1 MRIRQLA
8 EAGQGGSDPSG
19 WCAASQPSHPL
30 EAVSRKGSWRVGWGT
45 TDIRRGGIGCAA
57 RPGVSTAWAEALL
70 KNAAR
75 GCDGDDLMMD
85 YLNGATDNEIAVIGC
100 LAAMVGSLGLMLISG
115 SVFGRTAA
123 RGEQSVESGRVR
135 GEVSRPVGP
144 KTADQEAA

>member
-1 MRIRQLA
+1 M
-8 EAGQGGSDPSG
+8 
-19 WCAASQPSHPL
+19 
-30 EAVSRKGSWRVGWGT
+30 
-45 TDIRRGGIGCAA
+45 
-57 RPGVSTAWAEALL
+57 
-70 KNAAR
+70 KNDSR

-115 SVFGRTAA
+115 SVFGRRAS
-123 RGEQSVESGRVR
+123 RGEQSVASGRVR